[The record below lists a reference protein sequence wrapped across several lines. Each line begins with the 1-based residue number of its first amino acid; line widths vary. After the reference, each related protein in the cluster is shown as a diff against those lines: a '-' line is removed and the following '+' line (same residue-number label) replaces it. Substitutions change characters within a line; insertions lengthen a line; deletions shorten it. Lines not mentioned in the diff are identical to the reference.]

1 MSKFEFKAFTREGKL
16 KEGIVSAESKESALK
31 ILQEQELLVSYLA
44 EKKPTPIL
52 SFLQKPGTKDLYL
65 FTRQLSYLIK
75 AKTPLDEAIKSLSET
90 TTNYFFRSILI
101 EIYNDLVSGLA
112 FSQTLSRFPDLFNDY
127 YVGMIKIGES
137 VGSLDEILDYLAG
150 HLNNQ
155 IRFRNRI
162 IQASIYPILVLFI
175 FVAVMIALFYFVIPQ
190 ITKMFVENNIPL
202 PLVTRIFQA
211 ISDFILKFGIFAL
224 IIFIAFIYYLAQYL
238 QTREGKLVL
247 FNVVNNLPVFG
258 PLLKNL
264 YSAQF
269 LESLYYLMRGGV
281 PIVEALEII
290 KSSIAHPIYESALEF
305 IIEEVKKGKP
315 LSESM
320 SQFPEIFSNLIIE
333 GMKTAEKTGQLA
345 EITLTIFNFYNE
357 TVENQVATLGE
368 ALQPVLIIIMGAGLG
383 LLEASLLIPLL
394 NLTKYVQSF

>member
-1 MSKFEFKAFTREGKL
+1 MPKFEFKAFTREGKL
-16 KEGIVSAESKESALK
+16 KEGIISAESKESALK

-44 EKKPTPIL
+44 EKKL
-52 SFLQKPGTKDLYL
+52 KPAYFFRKPKIKDLYI

-75 AKTPLDEAIKSLSET
+75 AKTPLDESVKSLSET
-90 TTNYFFRSILI
+90 TTNPYLRSILI
-101 EIYNDLVSGLA
+101 EIYNDLVSGIS
-112 FSQTLSRFPDLFNDY
+112 FSHSLSRFPDLFNNY

-137 VGSLDEILDYLAG
+137 VGGLDEILDYLAS

-162 IQASIYPILVLFI
+162 LQASIYPALVLLI
-175 FVAVMIALFYFVIPQ
+175 FVLVMIALFYFVIPQ

-202 PLVTRIFQA
+202 PLVTKIFQA

-224 IIFIAFIYYLAQYL
+224 IIFIAFVYYLVQYL
-238 QTREGKLVL
+238 KTREGKLVL
-247 FNVVNNLPVFG
+247 FNVVNNLPIFG

-269 LESLYYLMRGGV
+269 LESLYYLIQGGV
-281 PIVEALEII
+281 PIIESLEII

-305 IIEEVKKGKP
+305 IIEDVKRGKP

-320 SQFPEIFSNLIIE
+320 SQFPEIFPSLIIE
-333 GMKTAEKTGQLA
+333 GMKTSEKTGQLT
-345 EITLTIFNFYNE
+345 EITLIIFNFYNE
-357 TVENQVATLGE
+357 TIESQAANLGE
-368 ALQPVLIIIMGAGLG
+368 ALQPILIVFLGVGLG

-394 NLTKYVQSF
+394 SLTKYVQTF

>member
-1 MSKFEFKAFTREGKL
+1 MPKFEFKAFTREGKL
-16 KEGIVSAESKESALK
+16 KEGIISAENKDTALK
-31 ILQEQELLVSYLA
+31 ILHEQELLVSYLA
-44 EKKPTPIL
+44 EKKPTFIL

-75 AKTPLDEAIKSLSET
+75 AKTPLDEAVKSLSET

-101 EIYNDLVSGLA
+101 EIYNDLVSGIP
-112 FSQTLSRFPDLFNDY
+112 FSHSLSRFPEIFNDY

-137 VGSLDEILDYLAG
+137 VGTLDEILDYLAG

-155 IRFRNRI
+155 IRFRNKI
-162 IQASIYPILVLFI
+162 LQASIYPILVLFI

-190 ITKMFVENNIPL
+190 ITKMFVENNIPI

-224 IIFIAFIYYLAQYL
+224 IIFIAFVYYLAQYL

-247 FNVVNNLPVFG
+247 FKMVNNLPIFG
-258 PLLKNL
+258 PLLKNI

-269 LESLYYLMRGGV
+269 LESLHYLMKGGV
-281 PIVEALEII
+281 PILEALEII

-305 IIEEVKKGKP
+305 IIEDVKKGKP

-320 SQFPEIFSNLIIE
+320 TQFPEIFSSLIIE

-357 TVENQVATLGE
+357 TVETQVATLGE
-368 ALQPVLIIIMGAGLG
+368 ALQPILIIIMGAALG
-383 LLEASLLIPLL
+383 VLEASLLIPLL

>member
-1 MSKFEFKAFTREGKL
+1 MPKFEFKAFNREGKL
-16 KEGIVSAESKESALK
+16 KEGIISAESKEAALK

-44 EKKPTPIL
+44 EKKTTLIL
-52 SFLQKPGTKDLYL
+52 SFLQKPRTKDLYI
-65 FTRQLSYLIK
+65 FTRQLSYLVK

-90 TTNYFFRSILI
+90 TTNYFLRSILI
-101 EIYNDLVSGLA
+101 EIYNDLISGIS
-112 FSQTLSRFPDLFNDY
+112 FSQALSRFPDLFNDY

-137 VGSLDEILDYLAG
+137 VGSLDEVLDYLAG

-155 IRFRNRI
+155 IRFKNRI
-162 IQASIYPILVLFI
+162 IQASIYPILVLII
-175 FVAVMIALFYFVIPQ
+175 FVAVMITLFYFVIPQ

-202 PLVTRIFQA
+202 PLVTRIFQT

-247 FNVVNNLPVFG
+247 FNIVNNLPIFG

-290 KSSIAHPIYESALEF
+290 KSSMAHPIYESALEA

-320 SQFPEIFSNLIIE
+320 IQFPEIFPNLIIE

-357 TVENQVATLGE
+357 TVENQVATLSE
-368 ALQPVLIIIMGAGLG
+368 ALQPVLIVIMGAGLG

>member
-1 MSKFEFKAFTREGKL
+1 MPKFEFKAFNREGKL
-16 KEGIVSAESKESALK
+16 KEGIISAESKEAALK
-31 ILQEQELLVSYLA
+31 ILQEQELLVSYLS
-44 EKKPTPIL
+44 EKKTTLIL
-52 SFLQKPGTKDLYL
+52 SFLQKPRTKDIYI
-65 FTRQLSYLIK
+65 FTRQLSYLVK

-101 EIYNDLVSGLA
+101 EIYNDLISGIS
-112 FSQTLSRFPDLFNDY
+112 FSKALSRFPDLFNDY

-155 IRFRNRI
+155 IRFKNRI
-162 IQASIYPILVLFI
+162 IQASIYPILVLII
-175 FVAVMIALFYFVIPQ
+175 FVAVMITLFYFVIPQ

-202 PLVTRIFQA
+202 PLVTRIFQT
-211 ISDFILKFGIFAL
+211 ISDFILKFGLFAL

-247 FNVVNNLPVFG
+247 FNIVNNLPIFG

-269 LESLYYLMRGGV
+269 LESLYYLIRGGV

-290 KSSIAHPIYESALEF
+290 KSSIAHPIYESALEA

-320 SQFPEIFSNLIIE
+320 SQFPEIFPNLIIE

-357 TVENQVATLGE
+357 TVENQVATLSE
-368 ALQPVLIIIMGAGLG
+368 ALQPVLIVIMGAGLG